1 MPSCAMV
8 KAALFVEP
16 DRIVLDD
23 QPLSDV
29 GRRHRADIVIDAQ
42 VIQATFKAW
51 LRGGK
56 QRMRR
61 LTPGGSS

>member
-1 MPSCAMV
+1 MV

-23 QPLSDV
+23 KPVSDV
-29 GRRHRADIVIDAQ
+29 GRRHGADIVIDAQ

-51 LRGGK
+51 LGGGK
-56 QRMRR
+56 QRMCR